1 MSVESVISV
10 ESDLITPT
18 STPLFERVKGIFNRM
33 STDQWVM
40 GGVLI
45 LAALLMIIGLIAPL
59 GAMFVKSVQDRSGE
73 YIGFANYVNYL
84 NNPALTQSI
93 YNTLFIGIVVSA
105 VVGLLAF
112 CYAYALTRTCMPA
125 KRLFKLV
132 GSLPILAP
140 SLLPAISLVYLFG
153 NQGIWK
159 SWLMGSSI
167 YGPIGIVLGLV
178 FWCFPHALLI
188 MSTGLSTADAR
199 LYEAARVMRTSPIR
213 TFFTITLPG
222 AKYGLMSAMVVIFT
236 LVVCDFGV
244 AKVIGGQ
251 YNVLATDIYKQV
263 IGQHNF
269 AMGAVTSVVLLLPA
283 LLSFA
288 LETRIRKKQQ
298 SMMSAN
304 SVIYQPTPNKVRDRG
319 AFVFCL
325 IVATAIMVVIGMAF
339 YGSLISF
346 WPYNKALTLGNY
358 DFGRFISYGWAPF
371 YNSVKM
377 ALLVALIGTLF
388 TFLVAYCV
396 EKGREMRSVR
406 SALHLMAMMPMAVPG
421 MVLGLGYIFFFNS
434 PTNPMNNLYGT
445 MTILV
450 VCTVVHLYTVGHMT
464 ALTALRQIPAEIEAV
479 AASLKIPQYKAFLK
493 ISIPVGLPAL
503 LDIGSYLFVNAMTT
517 TSGVIFLYTTDNVL
531 ASIAVMHLDEMGY
544 TAAAAAMAVMIMLT
558 SAIARLI
565 HGAFS
570 HLLLK
575 RTQRWRTR

>member
-1 MSVESVISV
+1 MAA
-10 ESDLITPT
+10 
-18 STPLFERVKGIFNRM
+18 
-33 STDQWVM
+33 
-40 GGVLI
+40 VLI
-45 LAALLMIIGLIAPL
+45 LAALIMLLGLFAPL
-59 GAMFVKSVQDRSGE
+59 GAMFAKSVQNSAGE
-73 YIGFANYVNYL
+73 YVGFVNYANYL
-84 NNPALTQSI
+84 TNPALTHSI
-93 YNTLFIGIVVSA
+93 YNTLFIGVTVSTIV
-105 VVGLLAF
+105 GFLAF
-112 CYAYALTRTCMPA
+112 FYSYALTRTCMPG
-125 KRLFKLV
+125 KRLFKII

-159 SWLMGSSI
+159 EWLMGNSI

-188 MSTGLSTADAR
+188 MSTGLSTADER
-199 LYEAARVMRTSPIR
+199 LYEAARAMRTSPIR
-213 TFFTITLPG
+213 TFFTVTLPG

-288 LETRIRKKQQ
+288 IETRIRKKQQ
-298 SMMSAN
+298 NMMSAS
-304 SVIYQPTPNKVRDRG
+304 SVIYQPKPHKIRDSIS
-319 AFVFCL
+319 FVFCSM
-325 IVATAIMVVIGMAF
+325 IAISIMVVIGMAV
-339 YGSLISF
+339 YGSVVSF
-346 WPYNKALTLGNY
+346 WPYNTALTLNNY
-358 DFGRFISYGWAPF
+358 DFSRFISYGWAPF
-371 YNSVKM
+371 YNSVVM
-377 ALLVALIGTLF
+377 SLLVAVIGTAI
-388 TFLVAYCV
+388 TFIVAYCV
-396 EKGREMRSVR
+396 GKGRTMGPLRNT
-406 SALHLMAMMPMAVPG
+406 LHLAAMMPMAVPG
-421 MVLGLGYIFFFNS
+421 MVLGLGYIFFFNAPS
-434 PTNPMNNLYGT
+434 NPLNSIYGT

-493 ISIPVGLPAL
+493 ISVPVALPAV

-517 TSGVIFLYTTDNVL
+517 TSGVIFLYTTENAL

-558 SAIARLI
+558 SAVARII
-565 HGAFS
+565 HGVIS
-570 HLLLK
+570 YLLLK
-575 RTQRWRTR
+575 RTQSWRIR

>member
-1 MSVESVISV
+1 MSLEAA
-10 ESDLITPT
+10 L
-18 STPLFERVKGIFNRM
+18 PLKRQWSGRFNAGKLMTRV
-33 STDQWVM
+33 STDKLVM
-40 GGVLI
+40 AAVLI
-45 LAALLMIIGLIAPL
+45 LAALLMLFGLFAPL
-59 GAMFVKSVQDRSGE
+59 GAMFAKSVQNSAGE
-73 YIGFANYVNYL
+73 YVGFVNYANYL
-84 NNPALTQSI
+84 TNPALTHSI
-93 YNTLFIGIVVSA
+93 YNTLFIGVTVSTI
-105 VVGLLAF
+105 VGLLAF
-112 CYAYALTRTCMPA
+112 FYSYALTRTCMPG
-125 KRLFKLV
+125 KRLFKII

-159 SWLMGSSI
+159 EWLMGNSI

-199 LYEAARVMRTSPIR
+199 LYEAARAMRTSPIR
-213 TFFTITLPG
+213 TFFTVTLPG

-288 LETRIRKKQQ
+288 IETRIRKKQQ
-298 SMMSAN
+298 NMMSAS
-304 SVIYQPTPNKVRDRG
+304 SVIYQPKPHKIRDSIS
-319 AFVFCL
+319 FVFCSM
-325 IVATAIMVVIGMAF
+325 IAISIMVVIGMAV
-339 YGSLISF
+339 YGSVVSF
-346 WPYNKALTLGNY
+346 WPYNTALTLNNY
-358 DFGRFISYGWAPF
+358 DFSRFISYGWAPF
-371 YNSVKM
+371 YNSVVM
-377 ALLVALIGTLF
+377 SLLVAVIGTAI
-388 TFLVAYCV
+388 TFIVAYCV
-396 EKGREMRSVR
+396 GKGRTMGPLRNT
-406 SALHLMAMMPMAVPG
+406 LHLAAMMPMAVPG
-421 MVLGLGYIFFFNS
+421 MVLGLGYIFFFNAPS
-434 PTNPMNNLYGT
+434 NPLNSIYGT

-479 AASLKIPQYKAFLK
+479 AASLKIPQYKAFLR
-493 ISIPVGLPAL
+493 ISVPVALPAV

-517 TSGVIFLYTTDNVL
+517 TSGVIFLYTTENAL

-558 SAIARLI
+558 SAVARLL
-565 HGAFS
+565 HGAIS
-570 HLLLK
+570 YLLLK
-575 RTQRWRTR
+575 RTQSWRTR

>member
-1 MSVESVISV
+1 MSLEAALPLKRQWVGHHKFGK
-10 ESDLITPT
+10 LIKH
-18 STPLFERVKGIFNRM
+18 V
-33 STDQWVM
+33 STDQLVM
-40 GGVLI
+40 AAVLI
-45 LAALLMIIGLIAPL
+45 LAALIMLLGLFAPL
-59 GAMFVKSVQDRSGE
+59 GAMFAKSVQNSAGE
-73 YIGFANYVNYL
+73 YVGFVNYANYL
-84 NNPALTQSI
+84 TNPALTHSI
-93 YNTLFIGIVVSA
+93 YNTLFIGVTVSTIV
-105 VVGLLAF
+105 GFLAF
-112 CYAYALTRTCMPA
+112 FYSYALTRTCMPG
-125 KRLFKLV
+125 KRLFKII

-159 SWLMGSSI
+159 EWLMGNSI

-188 MSTGLSTADAR
+188 MSTGLSTADER
-199 LYEAARVMRTSPIR
+199 LYEAARAMRTSPIR
-213 TFFTITLPG
+213 TFFTVTLPG

-288 LETRIRKKQQ
+288 IETRIRKKQQ
-298 SMMSAN
+298 NMMSAS
-304 SVIYQPTPNKVRDRG
+304 SVIYQPKPHKIRDSIS
-319 AFVFCL
+319 FVFCSM
-325 IVATAIMVVIGMAF
+325 IAISIMVVIGMAV
-339 YGSLISF
+339 YGSVVSF
-346 WPYNKALTLGNY
+346 WPYNTALTLNNY
-358 DFGRFISYGWAPF
+358 DFSRFISYGWAPF
-371 YNSVKM
+371 YNSVVM
-377 ALLVALIGTLF
+377 SLLVAVIGTAI
-388 TFLVAYCV
+388 TFIVAYCV
-396 EKGREMRSVR
+396 GKGRTMGPLRNT
-406 SALHLMAMMPMAVPG
+406 LHLAAMMPMAVPG
-421 MVLGLGYIFFFNS
+421 MVLGLGYIFFFNAPS
-434 PTNPMNNLYGT
+434 NPLNSIYGT

-493 ISIPVGLPAL
+493 ISVPVALPAV

-517 TSGVIFLYTTDNVL
+517 TSGVIFLYTTENAL

-558 SAIARLI
+558 SAVARII
-565 HGAFS
+565 HGVIS
-570 HLLLK
+570 YLLLK
-575 RTQRWRTR
+575 RTQSWRIR

>member
-1 MSVESVISV
+1 M
-10 ESDLITPT
+10 T
-18 STPLFERVKGIFNRM
+18 RV
-33 STDQWVM
+33 STDKLVM
-40 GGVLI
+40 AAVLI
-45 LAALLMIIGLIAPL
+45 LAALLMLFGLFAPL
-59 GAMFVKSVQDRSGE
+59 GAMFAKSVQNSAGE
-73 YIGFANYVNYL
+73 YVGFVNYANYL
-84 NNPALTQSI
+84 TNPALTHSI
-93 YNTLFIGIVVSA
+93 YNTLFIGVTVSTI
-105 VVGLLAF
+105 VGLLAF
-112 CYAYALTRTCMPA
+112 FYSYALTRTCMPG
-125 KRLFKLV
+125 KRLFKII

-159 SWLMGSSI
+159 EWLMGNSI

-199 LYEAARVMRTSPIR
+199 LYEAARAMRTSPIR
-213 TFFTITLPG
+213 TFFTVTLPG

-288 LETRIRKKQQ
+288 IETRIRKKQQ
-298 SMMSAN
+298 NMMSAS
-304 SVIYQPTPNKVRDRG
+304 SVIYQPKPHKIRDSIS
-319 AFVFCL
+319 FVFCSM
-325 IVATAIMVVIGMAF
+325 IAISIMVVIGMAV
-339 YGSLISF
+339 YGSVVSF
-346 WPYNKALTLGNY
+346 WPYNTALTLNNY
-358 DFGRFISYGWAPF
+358 DFSRFISYGWAPF
-371 YNSVKM
+371 YNSVVM
-377 ALLVALIGTLF
+377 SLLVAVIGTAI
-388 TFLVAYCV
+388 TFIVAYCV
-396 EKGREMRSVR
+396 GKGRTMGPLRNT
-406 SALHLMAMMPMAVPG
+406 LHLAAMMPMAVPG
-421 MVLGLGYIFFFNS
+421 MVLGLGYIFFFNAPS
-434 PTNPMNNLYGT
+434 NPLNSIYGT

-479 AASLKIPQYKAFLK
+479 AASLKIPQYKAFLR
-493 ISIPVGLPAL
+493 ISVPVALPAV

-517 TSGVIFLYTTDNVL
+517 TSGVIFLYTTENAL

-558 SAIARLI
+558 SAVARLL
-565 HGAFS
+565 HGAIS
-570 HLLLK
+570 YLLLK
-575 RTQRWRTR
+575 RTQSWRTR